1 MRFGGIRFA
10 TPPPRRDRRTLL
22 DVEYRHTQVSR
33 RPVVVVVALLILAAV
48 LTMESLGPVLLIG
61 SLVAIPMLFVFTWLT
76 VVVGAE
82 EVSAAFGRGWP
93 RRAIRHAEIVSVA
106 SVRNTW
112 WHGWGIRYI
121 SGGSMYNVAGLDAV
135 ELVLESGK
143 KFRIGTDQPDELR
156 SAINVRLGIG

>member
-1 MRFGGIRFA
+1 M
-10 TPPPRRDRRTLL
+10 LL

-48 LTMESLGPVLLIG
+48 LTMESLVPVLLIG
-61 SLVAIPMLFVFTWLT
+61 SLVAIPLLFVFTRLT

-82 EVSAAFGRGWP
+82 EVSAAFGWGWP
-93 RRAIRHAEIVSVA
+93 RRTIRHAEIVSVA
-106 SVRNTW
+106 SVLNTW

-135 ELVLESGK
+135 ELVLASGK